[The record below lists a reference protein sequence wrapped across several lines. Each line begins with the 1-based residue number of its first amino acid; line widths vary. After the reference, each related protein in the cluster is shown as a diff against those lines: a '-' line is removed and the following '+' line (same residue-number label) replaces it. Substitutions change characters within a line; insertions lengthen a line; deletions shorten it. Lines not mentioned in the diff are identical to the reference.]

1 MDNPEGIG
9 CPLQYGHSFDFARE
23 VRGDFQREKISE
35 IFLWAPKKIVVV
47 VVVLLPVIVV
57 VVVVVDIFKINKKRG
72 SRETHK
78 GHSLIA
84 FLSKRKING

>member
-23 VRGDFQREKISE
+23 VKGDFQREKISE
-35 IFLWAPKKIVVV
+35 IFLWAPKKIVLV
-47 VVVLLPVIVV
+47 VVVLLPVI

>member
-23 VRGDFQREKISE
+23 VRGGFQREKISE

-57 VVVVVDIFKINKKRG
+57 VVVVDIFKINQKKGKQRD
-72 SRETHK
+72 T
-78 GHSLIA
+78 
-84 FLSKRKING
+84 

>member
-35 IFLWAPKKIVVV
+35 IFLWAPKKIVLV

-57 VVVVVDIFKINKKRG
+57 VVVVAIFKINKKRG

>member
-23 VRGDFQREKISE
+23 VRGDFQREQISE

-57 VVVVVDIFKINKKRG
+57 IVVDIFKINKKRG

>member
-23 VRGDFQREKISE
+23 VRGDFQREKIPE

-47 VVVLLPVIVV
+47 VVVLLPVI

>member
-35 IFLWAPKKIVVV
+35 IFLRAPKKIVVV
-47 VVVLLPVIVV
+47 VLLPVIV

>member
-1 MDNPEGIG
+1 MDHPEGIG

-57 VVVVVDIFKINKKRG
+57 VVVVDIFKINKKRG

>member
-47 VVVLLPVIVV
+47 VVVLLPVIF
-57 VVVVVDIFKINKKRG
+57 VVVVDIFKINKKRG

>member
-57 VVVVVDIFKINKKRG
+57 VVVVDIFKISKKRG
-72 SRETHK
+72 GRETHK

>member
-23 VRGDFQREKISE
+23 VKGDFQREKISE

-47 VVVLLPVIVV
+47 VVVLLPVI

>member
-9 CPLQYGHSFDFARE
+9 CPLLYGHSFDFARE

-57 VVVVVDIFKINKKRG
+57 VVVVDIFKINKKRG

>member
-57 VVVVVDIFKINKKRG
+57 VVVVDIFKINKKTG

>member
-47 VVVLLPVIVV
+47 VVVLLLVIV
-57 VVVVVDIFKINKKRG
+57 VVVVVDIFKINKKG
-72 SRETHK
+72 GNRETYK
-78 GHSLIA
+78 YHSLIA
-84 FLSKRKING
+84 FLSKRKKSD

>member
-47 VVVLLPVIVV
+47 VLLPVIV

>member
-35 IFLWAPKKIVVV
+35 IFLWAHKKIVVV

-57 VVVVVDIFKINKKRG
+57 VVVVDIFKINKKRG
-72 SRETHK
+72 SRDT
-78 GHSLIA
+78 
-84 FLSKRKING
+84 

>member
-35 IFLWAPKKIVVV
+35 IFLWAPKKIVLV

-57 VVVVVDIFKINKKRG
+57 VGVVDIFKINKKRG

>member
-57 VVVVVDIFKINKKRG
+57 VVVVDIFKINKKRG

-78 GHSLIA
+78 GHSLIT

>member
-1 MDNPEGIG
+1 MDNPEGIA

-23 VRGDFQREKISE
+23 GRGDFQREKKSE

-47 VVVLLPVIVV
+47 VVVLLPVIV

>member
-9 CPLQYGHSFDFARE
+9 CPLQYGHSSDFARE

-57 VVVVVDIFKINKKRG
+57 VVVDIFKINKKRG

>member
-35 IFLWAPKKIVVV
+35 IFLWAPKKIVIV
-47 VVVLLPVIVV
+47 VVVLLPVI

>member
-1 MDNPEGIG
+1 MDNPEGIA

-57 VVVVVDIFKINKKRG
+57 VVVVDIFKINKKRG

>member
-23 VRGDFQREKISE
+23 VRGDLQREKISE

-47 VVVLLPVIVV
+47 VVVLLPVI

>member
-1 MDNPEGIG
+1 MDNPEDIG

-57 VVVVVDIFKINKKRG
+57 VVVVDIFKINKKRG

>member
-1 MDNPEGIG
+1 M
-9 CPLQYGHSFDFARE
+9 
-23 VRGDFQREKISE
+23 
-35 IFLWAPKKIVVV
+35 VV

-84 FLSKRKING
+84 FLSKGKING

>member
-57 VVVVVDIFKINKKRG
+57 VVVDIFKINKKRG

>member
-23 VRGDFQREKISE
+23 GRGDFQREKISE

-57 VVVVVDIFKINKKRG
+57 VVVVDIFKINKKRG

-78 GHSLIA
+78 GHRLIA

>member
-57 VVVVVDIFKINKKRG
+57 VVVDIFKINKKGEAERHI
-72 SRETHK
+72 RA
-78 GHSLIA
+78 IV
-84 FLSKRKING
+84 

>member
-23 VRGDFQREKISE
+23 VRGDFQREQISE

-47 VVVLLPVIVV
+47 VVVLLPVI

>member
-57 VVVVVDIFKINKKRG
+57 VVVDIFKINKKRG

-84 FLSKRKING
+84 FLGKRKING

>member
-9 CPLQYGHSFDFARE
+9 CPLQYGYSFDFARE

-57 VVVVVDIFKINKKRG
+57 VVVDIFKINKKRG

>member
-1 MDNPEGIG
+1 MDNPQGIG
-9 CPLQYGHSFDFARE
+9 SPLQYGHSFDFARE

-35 IFLWAPKKIVVV
+35 IFLWAPKKILIV
-47 VVVLLPVIVV
+47 VVVLLPVIV

>member
-57 VVVVVDIFKINKKRG
+57 VVVVDIFKINKKRG

-84 FLSKRKING
+84 FLSKGKING